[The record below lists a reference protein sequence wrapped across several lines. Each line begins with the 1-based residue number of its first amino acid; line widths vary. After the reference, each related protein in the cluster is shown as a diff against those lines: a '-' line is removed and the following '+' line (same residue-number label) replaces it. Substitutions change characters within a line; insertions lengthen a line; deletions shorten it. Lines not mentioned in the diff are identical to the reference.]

1 MSYRFR
7 RPGQDDL
14 PAVIELVRALW
25 RADGDEGD
33 PTFFIKGSP
42 HGCTLNFV

>member
-7 RPGQDDL
+7 RPSQNDL
-14 PAVIELVRALW
+14 PAIIELVRALW

-33 PTFFIKGSP
+33 PTFFIKGR
-42 HGCTLNFV
+42 